1 MDCRARTTRSS
12 ALSSD
17 TWRIIRRISRWI
29 EYKSSPVHRSR
40 TICGWRGFVV
50 AHVFDFRRG
59 PLGPPPPCAGATAP
73 AAGAL
78 AGPPLT
84 ALGAYGAS
92 ESFYQGNPNANY
104 GVALKGA
111 YLGVGIGLATH
122 VALCALTK
130 NPFVRDLSLSLAT
143 GFAGGM
149 SSWAIHNA
157 GTLVR

>member
-1 MDCRARTTRSS
+1 MDGEDSS
-12 ALSSD
+12 LL
-17 TWRIIRRISRWI
+17 T
-29 EYKSSPVHRSR
+29 YL
-40 TICGWRGFVV
+40 TFV
-50 AHVFDFRRG
+50 
-59 PLGPPPPCAGATAP
+59 
-73 AAGAL
+73 GAL